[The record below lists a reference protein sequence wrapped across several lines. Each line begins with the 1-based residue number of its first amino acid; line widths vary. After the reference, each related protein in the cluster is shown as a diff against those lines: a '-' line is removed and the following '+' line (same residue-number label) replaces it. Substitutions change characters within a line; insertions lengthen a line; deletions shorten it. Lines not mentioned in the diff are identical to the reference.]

1 MPASRSIDSGVKS
14 VLHLRLPL
22 VSFSDLL
29 AFSPAALALA
39 LGGLTFVS
47 NRRRRANQAAGFVFL
62 TIAAWATARGLATHG
77 VPLMF
82 RATTAIGGA
91 IPGGLA
97 WLAAALTET
106 DGRRIWRACRGFAL
120 GCLPLV
126 VCPWLESFTPYQP
139 PPGMIVNGPA
149 YYLYVVWA
157 LLLYAMLMIRIAR
170 TMRRVDGMARLEVG
184 VIALTLATACLLILA
199 KMGLQSWLPVDVR
212 HLSSPIIMLAGLS
225 GMAWVFF
232 TRRVFDAHYLIRL
245 AGRYAILVV
254 SVTIV
259 SWLIHRV
266 LEGVVPDWLMFTVIA
281 MAVLAAGHELR
292 VRLDRWLFHFPAA
305 ARARAV
311 LHIAARQTK
320 TEEDFRR
327 EFQNI
332 VAGWA
337 RADGAALIPLAG
349 DDAPG
354 SGEDG
359 EAGTHPVPAGAL
371 RRLGWVTP
379 ERLERERPTAATK
392 ALASLL
398 GRRRLGALVTARGAA
413 STVAVGLGPR
423 ATREPYTYPDIEQ
436 LMEFAEIAEA
446 AMERLRL
453 TAGIVQSEKLAT
465 VGLLGA
471 SLAHEIRNPLYAI
484 RAFVELLPANYD
496 RTEFREQ
503 FTGLVGS
510 EVVRIDHLISQLMNL
525 ASPRPVEAKPMSLHD
540 VIGRGVE
547 LLSPKARA
555 NDVVIETDLRAQSD
569 RIFADADALKQVLL
583 NLGLNAI
590 HAQEKT
596 GTRRWIRIA
605 TRDQGNAI
613 ELVVSDGGPGIAPQV
628 RSRLFE
634 PFQST
639 HRGGLG
645 LGLSVTRQTLARFGA
660 VIAADDAPVGS
671 GAVFRVTFSREPGPG
686 RREDADTPP
695 GARLGDVA
703 QRFVA

>member
-1 MPASRSIDSGVKS
+1 MT
-14 VLHLRLPL
+14 LL
-22 VSFSDLL
+22 DLL
-29 AFSPAALALA
+29 AVSPAVLALA
-39 LGGLTFVS
+39 LGVLTLVS
-47 NRRRRANQAAGFVFL
+47 NRRRRPNQAAAFVFM
-62 TIAAWATARGLATHG
+62 TIAAWAAARGLATHG
-77 VPLMF
+77 VPLAF
-82 RATTAIGGA
+82 RATTAIGGL
-91 IPGGLA
+91 IPAGLG
-97 WLAAALTET
+97 WLAAALAET
-106 DGRRIWRACRGFAL
+106 DARRIWRACRGFAL
-120 GCLPLV
+120 GCLPLA
-126 VCPWLESFTPYQP
+126 VCPWLPSFTPYQP
-139 PPGMIVNGPA
+139 PPGVIVDGPA
-149 YYLYVVWA
+149 YYFYVGWA
-157 LLLYAMLMIRIAR
+157 LLLYGFLVARIAR
-170 TMRRVDGMARLEVG
+170 TMRHVDGMARLELG
-184 VIALTLATACLLILA
+184 VIALTFAVASLLILA
-199 KMGLQSWLPVDVR
+199 KMLLQPWLPPVLQ
-212 HLSSPIIMLAGLS
+212 HHSSPIIMLAGLS

-232 TRRVFDAHYLIRL
+232 TRRVFDAHYLVRL
-245 AGRYAILVV
+245 AGRYVILVV
-254 SVTIV
+254 SAAVIG
-259 SWLIHRV
+259 WLIHRV
-266 LEGVVPDWLMFTVIA
+266 LEGIVPDWLMFTVIA

-337 RADGAALIPLAG
+337 RADSAVLIGLA
-349 DDAPG
+349 DEHMPEPA
-354 SGEDG
+354 DG
-359 EAGTHPVPAGAL
+359 RNAGADAASTGTL
-371 RRLGWVTP
+371 RRFGWVTP
-379 ERLERERPTAATK
+379 ERLDRERPTTARK
-392 ALASLL
+392 ALAAFL

-413 STVAVGLGPR
+413 STVAVGVGSR
-423 ATREPYTYPDIEQ
+423 ATREPFTYPDIEQ
-436 LMEFAEIAEA
+436 LTEFAEIAEA

-525 ASPRPVEAKPMSLHD
+525 ASPRPVEAMAMSLHD
-540 VIGRGVE
+540 VVERGVE

-555 NDVVIETDLRAQSD
+555 TGVAIETDLQAQSD
-569 RIFADADALKQVLL
+569 AIVADADALKQVLL

-596 GTRRWIRIA
+596 ATRRWIRIA
-605 TRDQGNAI
+605 TRDAGGAL
-613 ELVVSDGGPGIAPQV
+613 ELIVSDGGPGIAPQI

-660 VIAADDAPVGS
+660 VIVAEDVPAGS
-671 GAVFRVTFSREPGPG
+671 GAVFRVTFSREAGPAGREAVAG
-686 RREDADTPP
+686 RRGD
-695 GARLGDVA
+695 RIGDVA